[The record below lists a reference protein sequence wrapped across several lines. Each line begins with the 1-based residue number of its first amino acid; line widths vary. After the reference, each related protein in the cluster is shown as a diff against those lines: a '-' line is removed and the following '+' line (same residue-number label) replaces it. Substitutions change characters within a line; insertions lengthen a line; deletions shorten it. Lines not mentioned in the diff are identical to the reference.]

1 MNRIILETSDESTG
15 DNEHLTA
22 FNVVRYAQKKA
33 KKSKE
38 NLYSMTAMLTDT
50 FGIERHLAVA
60 LCCREVNIKKIHDN
74 GSCQFD
80 WPDDEGDE

>member
-1 MNRIILETSDESTG
+1 MHRIILETSDESIG
-15 DNEHLTA
+15 DDEHLTA
-22 FNVVRYAQKKA
+22 FNVVRYAQNKG

-38 NLYSMTAMLTDT
+38 NLYSMRDLLTDT

-60 LCCREVNIKKIHDN
+60 LVCREVKIKKLSDN

-80 WPDDEGDE
+80 WPDEGDE